1 MTAILD
7 RFELQTSY
15 LPYSLPYTMFD
26 ILLSLFNVRG
36 LDIPQLEYG
45 DLILIFPT
53 HCLVTFSLCS
63 TFVASPF
70 LSLSWWSYYSLPYTV
85 FANLLSV

>member
-1 MTAILD
+1 MAAILD

-53 HCLVTFSLCS
+53 HC
-63 TFVASPF
+63 
-70 LSLSWWSYYSLPYTV
+70 
-85 FANLLSV
+85 